1 MEEFIS
7 QEYIPLNEGISSS
20 TIQDFS
26 NLDLSNEK
34 DKQIAELSKKGYQL
48 TVTEEQ
54 NREAIETLTNNM
66 ITKIVEIN
74 SDLPVEEIEKIIG
87 DKIAVI
93 KSKKEASV
101 AEVSNKLNSKMQS
114 LISKIITF
122 DFR

>member
-1 MEEFIS
+1 
-7 QEYIPLNEGISSS
+7 
-20 TIQDFS
+20 
-26 NLDLSNEK
+26 
-34 DKQIAELSKKGYQL
+34 
-48 TVTEEQ
+48 
-54 NREAIETLTNNM
+54 M